1 MIAGAD
7 EQPGIVFIR
16 TIVSNDRLQE
26 AEKLIQEAIAHA
38 MEAITIDD
46 IEHARNALI
55 NSLVDN
61 FEANDAMAQA
71 FLFLDRFGLPADYF
85 DNRYKELKAVTN
97 AQIQQAL
104 ASVA

>member
-1 MIAGAD
+1 MSSYLFKLREQTGLFYTIGGSFVAGAD

-26 AEKLIQEAIAHA
+26 AEKLIQEAIDHA
-38 MEAITIDD
+38 KEAITNDD

-61 FEANDAMAQA
+61 FESNDAMAQA
-71 FLFLDRFGLPADYF
+71 FLIY
-85 DNRYKELKAVTN
+85 
-97 AQIQQAL
+97 
-104 ASVA
+104 